1 MAMEALMPRTVIE
14 PEKARQ
20 GRNGPRILIV
30 LVCALLLAM
39 LAWWGVET
47 FGKAIAPD
55 EPVGAAPAQEPASPA
70 RASADRQPA
79 GG

>member
-1 MAMEALMPRTVIE
+1 MPKTVIE

-30 LVCALLLAM
+30 LLCGLALAM
-39 LAWWGVET
+39 LVWWGVEM

-55 EPVGAAPAQEPASPA
+55 EPAGSAPVEEPAEPAPA
-70 RASADRQPA
+70 PA
-79 GG
+79 GQ